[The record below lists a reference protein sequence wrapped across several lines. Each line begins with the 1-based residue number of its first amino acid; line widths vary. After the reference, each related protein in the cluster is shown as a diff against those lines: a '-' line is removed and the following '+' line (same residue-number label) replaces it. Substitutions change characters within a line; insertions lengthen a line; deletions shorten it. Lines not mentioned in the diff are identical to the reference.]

1 MAITMAKTSLARDVA
16 AVACGETLS
25 CLWEGVDRAKLI
37 NNECLFPVDLLK
49 YPEAQSGLSLHLK
62 QIAGQ
67 DKWNQHHE
75 WMQDS
80 HATYGQLVLHDEGY
94 HPYHYVTTQHLLP
107 TDLPHRLYTPGTKSS
122 VSTQNYDLT
131 AFPRESFVQ
140 NLALRLWKLLPTE
153 NTPECQLFLTLFWN
167 LRCLQSTVLT
177 RKVCVEDVPKV
188 DQEETQDSPCSG
200 AHLLDSSTPK
210 QGTPTLQS
218 EKRCYR
224 HFDVRNEASWV
235 TTHTLDQRGNAW
247 HESAET
253 FSDIIRN

>member
-62 QIAGQ
+62 QIAG
-67 DKWNQHHE
+67 
-75 WMQDS
+75 
-80 HATYGQLVLHDEGY
+80 
-94 HPYHYVTTQHLLP
+94 
-107 TDLPHRLYTPGTKSS
+107 
-122 VSTQNYDLT
+122 
-131 AFPRESFVQ
+131 
-140 NLALRLWKLLPTE
+140 
-153 NTPECQLFLTLFWN
+153 
-167 LRCLQSTVLT
+167 CLQSTVLT